1 MLAKIKIESEK
12 IVVFE
17 FGSLCGLREKVLVN
31 RVSYDSSKS
40 DTPLYRPGH
49 FSVSFTGI
57 QPGQRDI
64 LLIMHKSI
72 LGYYIGC
79 EFLK

>member
-1 MLAKIKIESEK
+1 M
-12 IVVFE
+12 
-17 FGSLCGLREKVLVN
+17 N

-57 QPGQRDI
+57 QIDKGKGIFSSLCTSHFWGII
-64 LLIMHKSI
+64 LDVNSSNSYETFHFRFMLT
-72 LGYYIGC
+72 
-79 EFLK
+79 